1 MHIGT
6 RSAPVHPGQIV
17 LIPQGR
23 SRPIRNTGT
32 GDLVFLRVVSPK
44 WQASDEELAYQG
56 NSRIPAG
63 MWAGHSYPLTKI
75 GLIMTGAL
83 DGLEYHIS
91 KNRMETLVD
100 GIFAIAM
107 TLLVLGIS
115 PPRPPVSVATA
126 VLPYMMASL
135 IPQVFIYIVSFL
147 VLAFFWLGHH
157 RQFHFVHRIDPA
169 LLWINILILIA
180 IVFVPFSTDLAGDYP
195 AVMDATLLFHA
206 NMFIVGLLFTI
217 QWHQIRRHEHLCEPV
232 PEKAIV
238 HAWFYR
244 SMLVPVVAVIGGI
257 LCFFNPPVSLL
268 AYIALPAG
276 MYLQNRVPSR

>member
-1 MHIGT
+1 
-6 RSAPVHPGQIV
+6 
-17 LIPQGR
+17 
-23 SRPIRNTGT
+23 
-32 GDLVFLRVVSPK
+32 
-44 WQASDEELAYQG
+44 
-56 NSRIPAG
+56 
-63 MWAGHSYPLTKI
+63 
-75 GLIMTGAL
+75 MTGRL

-115 PPRPPVSVATA
+115 PPRPQVSMATA
-126 VLPYMMASL
+126 VLPFMMESL
-135 IPQVFIYIVSFL
+135 IPQVFIFVIAFL

-195 AVMDATLLFHA
+195 VVMDATLLFHA
-206 NMFIVGLLFTI
+206 NMFIVGFLFTL
-217 QWHQIRRHEHLCEPV
+217 QWHHIRRHEHLCEPV

-257 LCFFNPPVSLL
+257 LCLFNPPVSLL
-268 AYIALPAG
+268 VYLVLPAG
-276 MYLQNRVPSR
+276 MYLLSRVPSP